1 MKKLFFILISLF
13 VFKANSQVQAS
24 LKPGDQ
30 APGFVLNLL
39 QNSIQSFS
47 MPYLNRV
54 VLLHFWSTTVSTSKA
69 KNRSLN
75 RLAGRYKDA
84 MYKTA
89 SGFELIAICVQS
101 DKKAWNEEVK
111 KDSLTNFINAISL
124 RGFNDDVCKKYGI
137 NTLPTDILID
147 EKGVIIAL
155 NPKLNLIEELLDEK
169 KNFLPIKKDV
179 IGTIG
184 NANGQGEILKQTKL
198 YLFDAYYDSVAITKT
213 NIQGSFT
220 FYDIKLNQ
228 DFIIKID
235 NLHETSTSGSFA
247 LFSNRGEH
255 ITDGKSINS
264 DIEFHV
270 PSNMAY
276 KLSDE
281 NADEVLNGQI
291 DKVNVVRN
299 LSFLNNGTALTP
311 KDEQDLQS
319 ILLMLQKNKDL
330 YLTITTHSDSKSD
343 DKATMELT
351 VKQAKTIKDYLIKKG
366 VSAIKIKTIPKGK
379 TQPRKLCKAST
390 DCSDAD
396 HKQNRRVEFLVYKN

>member
-1 MKKLFFILISLF
+1 MRKLFFILISLF
-13 VFKANSQVQAS
+13 VFKANAQIPTS

-54 VLLHFWSTTVSTSKA
+54 ILLHFWSTAVPNSKA
-69 KNRSLN
+69 KNKSLN

-101 DKKAWNEEVK
+101 DKKTWNDEVK
-111 KDSLTNFINAISL
+111 KDSLVNFINAIAP
-124 RGFNDDVCKKYGI
+124 RGFNDDVCKKYGV
-137 NTLPTDILID
+137 NTIPTDILID
-147 EKGVIIAL
+147 EKGIIIAV

-169 KNFLPIKKDV
+169 KNFLPLKKDV
-179 IGTIG
+179 TGTIG
-184 NANGQGEILKQTKL
+184 NVSGQGEIIKQTKL
-198 YLFDAYYDSVAITKT
+198 YLFDAYYDSVATTKT
-213 NIQGSFT
+213 NSQGTFT
-220 FYDIKLNQ
+220 FFDIKLNQ
-228 DFIIKID
+228 DFIIKFTAVADIT
-235 NLHETSTSGSFA
+235 TSDPYA

-255 ITDGKSINS
+255 IVDGKVSNNG
-264 DIEFHV
+264 IEFHV
-270 PSNMAY
+270 PSNLAY

-281 NADEVLNGQI
+281 NADESLNGPI

-299 LSFLNNGTALTP
+299 LSFSNNGTLLTP

-330 YLTITTHSDSKSD
+330 YLNITTHSDSKSD
-343 DKATMELT
+343 EKATMDLT
-351 VKQAKTIKDYLIKKG
+351 TKQAKTIKDYFVKKG
-366 VSAIKIKTIPKGK
+366 INTIRIKTIPKGK
-379 TQPRKLCKAST
+379 TQPRKLCKAMA